1 MHLYH
6 PALGAHNASSA
17 RGGHAFAAGASR
29 PGASRSSAPPPFDS
43 ALSAFPLHELSFER
57 NGFTIR
63 IANGCESLKRQTALL
78 IERMYSARGLFA
90 YGTRTELDKRDITVV
105 ALQDERAVATLT
117 VRMDHGSG
125 LLADTLYQKEIDAV
139 RATGGRV
146 CEITQLAIDS
156 GLESHDA
163 LAGLLQALYTLARMT
178 ERMTDIFI
186 EVHPRHANFYQ
197 RVFGYRRVGVEKIC
211 LRVGAAAVLLHLSQH
226 DFEHA
231 LARHERAEERRR
243 CVRRLMPSKTE
254 VQRLLERFR
263 RR

>member
-1 MHLYH
+1 MAMMTLQQ
-6 PALGAHNASSA
+6 
-17 RGGHAFAAGASR
+17 AFAWI
-29 PGASRSSAPPPFDS
+29 AP
-43 ALSAFPLHELSFER
+43 
-57 NGFTIR
+57 
-63 IANGCESLKRQTALL
+63 
-78 IERMYSARGLFA
+78 RMPQARLVGDA
-90 YGTRTELDKRDITVV
+90 ATPVVRVHTDTRTLVAGDLFV
-105 ALQDERAVATLT
+105 ALQGERAVATLT

-125 LLADTLYQKEIDAV
+125 LLADALYQKEIDAV

-211 LRVGAAAVLLHLSQH
+211 PRVGAAAVLLHLSQH

>member
-1 MHLYH
+1 M
-6 PALGAHNASSA
+6 
-17 RGGHAFAAGASR
+17 
-29 PGASRSSAPPPFDS
+29 
-43 ALSAFPLHELSFER
+43 PLHELSFER

-63 IANGCESLKRQTALL
+63 IANGCESLKRQTAQL

-105 ALQDERAVATLT
+105 ALQGERAVATLT

-211 LRVGAAAVLLHLSQH
+211 PRVGAAAVLLHLSQH

-254 VQRLLERFR
+254 VQRLLARFR